1 MTRKKDQYKEATELT
16 VSQEIRVRF
25 NETDPLGIVWHGN
38 YITYFEDGREAFGR
52 KHELSYLDIAKTGYT
67 TPIVKSTCEHK
78 LSLRYGD
85 VFRIETAI
93 IDTPAAKIILKF
105 TIFDA
110 NNEIACTGETI
121 QVFLNSEGELML
133 TNPPFYEEWKRKVG
147 LIKD

>member
-1 MTRKKDQYKEATELT
+1 MIKRKDQYNEATALT
-16 VSQEIRVRF
+16 VSHDIRVRF
-25 NETDPLGIVWHGN
+25 NETDPLGIVWHGY

-52 KHELSYLDIAKTGYT
+52 KHGISYLDVFDSGYT

-85 VFRIETAI
+85 VGRIETTI
-93 IDTPAAKIILKF
+93 VDTPAAKMIYRY

-110 NNEIACTGETI
+110 ENKISCVGETV
-121 QVFLNSEGELML
+121 QVFLDSKGELML

-147 LIKD
+147 LLK